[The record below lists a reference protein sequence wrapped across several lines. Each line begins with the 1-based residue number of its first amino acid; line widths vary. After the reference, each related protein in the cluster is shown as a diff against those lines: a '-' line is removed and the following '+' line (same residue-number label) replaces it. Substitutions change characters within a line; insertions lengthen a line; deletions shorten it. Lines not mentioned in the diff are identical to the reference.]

1 MDKKI
6 LENKIAIVTAST
18 KGIGLASAFKLAENG
33 AKVYIAARNQ
43 KLASEIISR
52 YSTLN
57 LDFVYF
63 DANNKSSI
71 KEMIDIVINKEKRI
85 DILVNNYGGSNLSVD
100 KTIIDTNYEDF
111 ISCVDTN
118 LASVFIACQ
127 ELCRNMI
134 ERNLPTNIVNISTIG
149 SIVPDISRISYV
161 TAKSAINSLTQN
173 IAIQMGKFNIRCNA
187 ILPGLIYT
195 DAVKNNLN
203 EEFIKTFKSF
213 TTLQQNGDPEDIANA
228 VLYFASDQSNYVT
241 GQLLE
246 VSGGFGMGTPLKSLI
261 NKK

>member
-1 MDKKI
+1 MNEKLLK
-6 LENKIAIVTAST
+6 NKIAIVTAST
-18 KGIGLASAFKLAENG
+18 KGIGLATALKLAENG
-33 AKVYIAARNQ
+33 AKVYIAARN
-43 KLASEIISR
+43 KELANEIISR
-52 YSTLN
+52 YSNLN

-63 DANNKSSI
+63 DAYNKTSI
-71 KEMIDIVINKEKRI
+71 KEMINTVLNKENKI

-100 KTIIDTNYEDF
+100 KTIIDTNYDDF

-127 ELCRNMI
+127 ELCKNMVH
-134 ERNLPTNIVNISTIG
+134 RNLPTSIVNISTIG
-149 SIVPDISRISYV
+149 SIVPDISRISYTTV
-161 TAKSAINSLTQN
+161 KSAINTLTKN
-173 IAIQMGKFNIRCNA
+173 IAVQMGKFNIRCNA

-213 TTLQQNGDPEDIANA
+213 TTLQQDGDPEDIANA
-228 VLYFASDQSNYVT
+228 TLYLASDQSSYVT

-246 VSGGFGMGTPLKSLI
+246 VAGGFGMGTPLKLLI